1 MARTLQIDVMRL
13 VVSAHPRDLLTS
25 HGGHTGL
32 SAANAAAKIPRL
44 AARPI
49 ERRRVWQ
56 VDMLSNPNPTA
67 V

>member
-13 VVSAHPRDLLTS
+13 VSAHPRDLLIS

-49 ERRRVWQ
+49 DRCRAWQ
-56 VDMLSNPNPTA
+56 VDMLSNPNITA